1 MPAAIFPNQETAG
14 IADRRKFKVNCVD
27 MFLIKFMAVILA
39 LIGLT
44 AFIIA
49 IYLYKLLELDKP
61 CQWREVEHNTHDCS
75 F

>member
-1 MPAAIFPNQETAG
+1 
-14 IADRRKFKVNCVD
+14 

-61 CQWREVEHNTHDCS
+61 WQWQEVEHNTHDCS